1 MKLMAQTDRPAHGEA
16 CIRSAQW
23 RTGLIAVTT
32 IALGFVFSATAL
44 ASDEFDRPALLRA
57 ASAAVRADIASAD
70 RHILVVR
77 HARKADESCN
87 ALDCP
92 LGESGLAMVER
103 LDILLGEPDFD
114 AVFSSSAC
122 RTYQT
127 ALPAGDVVQHAAA
140 PSAAE
145 MCGGGIADRTRAEAL
160 NAAVSSDVRWMFVA
174 EHSNTSCGWVAGIA
188 GPDTLEGT
196 LCAGG
201 RLESGDYGDIFWLYR
216 TDGSWRLEVLEAA
229 FDTDG

>member
-1 MKLMAQTDRPAHGEA
+1 MTLMAQIDRPAYGAA

-23 RTGLIAVTT
+23 RTGLIAMAT

-44 ASDEFDRPALLRA
+44 ANDAFDRPSLLNA
-57 ASAAVRADIASAD
+57 ASDVARADIVRAD
-70 RHILVVR
+70 RHILIVR

-92 LGESGLAMVER
+92 LGENGLAMVER

-140 PSAAE
+140 PSAAD

-160 NAAVSSDVRWMFVA
+160 DAAVASDARWTFVA

-188 GPDTLEGT
+188 GPELLEGT

-201 RLESGDYGDIFWLYR
+201 QLESGDYGDIFWLYR

-229 FDTDG
+229 FDIDG

>member
-44 ASDEFDRPALLRA
+44 ASDAFDRPALLRA

-160 NAAVSSDVRWMFVA
+160 NAAVSSDVRWTFVA

-201 RLESGDYGDIFWLYR
+201 QLESGDYGDIFWLYR
-216 TDGSWRLEVLEAA
+216 TAGSWRLEVLEAA
-229 FDTDG
+229 FDIDG